1 MCERESESVRKKIK
15 VRERKSVHGREKER
29 KIGWRDRKEKCVRK

>member
-15 VRERKSVHGREKER
+15 VSEKEKVYMGERKKGKLNGERERKSV
-29 KIGWRDRKEKCVRK
+29 